1 MAPTIYDI
9 ARVANVSKSTVSRV
23 LNNQQNISAEAKERV
38 LSAIKEL
45 NYHPN
50 KLARSLS
57 TGFDAI
63 LVISR
68 SSATIADNPFF
79 SEILNSISRKAEE
92 EHFDVI
98 LQTSQSNQDEIKKCT
113 KKIKEKMVKGIILLS
128 SPTNEQL
135 LQQLDIF
142 GIPVVVIGKVTGD
155 YTNIFSVDTDN
166 YRDSY
171 LQTQYLIDQGH
182 RKIACLHSPFDYNVA
197 IDRFGGYKDCME
209 ANGLPLKKEWV
220 QNSGYTIHEAYEAA
234 KSLLQLKDRPT
245 AVFATDDLKV
255 ISVYKAFMEENVRIP
270 ADVSVIGYSNSN
282 LSQFLFPS
290 LTSMEIPIRKLGET
304 GTELLFSKIKG
315 TGDTTPS
322 KILLPT
328 ENIKG
333 ESVASVGE
341 KQ

>member
-23 LNNQQNISAEAKERV
+23 LNNQQNISAEARERV

-68 SSATIADNPFF
+68 SSATIIDNPFF

-98 LQTSQSNQDEIKKCT
+98 LQTSQNRQDELKKCI
-113 KKIKEKMVKGIILLS
+113 KKIKEKMIKGIIILS
-128 SPTNEQL
+128 SPADEKL
-135 LQQLDIF
+135 LQQLDVF
-142 GIPVVVIGKVTGD
+142 NIPVVVIGKVTGN
-155 YTNIFSVDTDN
+155 YANIFSVDTDN
-166 YRDSY
+166 YQDSY
-171 LQTQYLIDQGH
+171 DQMQYLVDQGH

-197 IDRFGGYKDCME
+197 IDRFNGYSDCMKN
-209 ANGLPLKKEWV
+209 NGLKPEKEWV
-220 QNSGYTIHEAYEAA
+220 LNSGYTIQEAYVAA
-234 KSLLQLKDRPT
+234 KSLLQLKERPT

-255 ISVYKAFMEENVRIP
+255 ISVYKAFFEENVRIP
-270 ADVSVIGYSNSN
+270 ADVSVVGYSNSN

-304 GTELLFSKIKG
+304 GTELLFSKIKQ
-315 TGDTTPS
+315 TSAATPT
-322 KILLPT
+322 KIIIPT

-333 ESVASVGE
+333 GSVAAIGGS
-341 KQ
+341 

>member
-1 MAPTIYDI
+1 VVPTIYDI

-23 LNNQQNISAEAKERV
+23 LNNQQNISEEARARV
-38 LSAIKEL
+38 MSAIKEL

-68 SSATIADNPFF
+68 ASATIVDNPFF
-79 SEILNSISRKAEE
+79 SEILNSISKKAEE

-98 LQTSQSNQDEIKKCT
+98 LQTSQNNQDELKKCT
-113 KKIKEKMVKGIILLS
+113 KKIREKMIKGIIILS

-135 LQQLDIF
+135 LQQLDAF
-142 GIPVVVIGKVTGD
+142 NIPVVVIGKVAGT
-155 YTNIFSVDTDN
+155 YANISSVDTDN

-171 LQTQYLIDQGH
+171 AQTQYLIDQGH

-197 IDRFGGYKDCME
+197 IDRFNGYKDCMK
-209 ANGLPLKKEWV
+209 ANGLALQKEWV
-220 QNSGYTIHEAYEAA
+220 QNSGYTIQEAYRKA
-234 KSLLQLKDRPT
+234 KGLLRLEDRPT

-255 ISVYKAFMEENVRIP
+255 ISVYRAFTEEKVRIP
-270 ADVSVIGYSNSN
+270 DDMSVIGYSNSN

-315 TGDTTPS
+315 TPAPAS
-322 KILLPT
+322 QKIIIPT
-328 ENIKG
+328 EKITG
-333 ESVASVGE
+333 ESVAAASGN
-341 KQ
+341 

>member
-9 ARVANVSKSTVSRV
+9 ARAANVSKSTVSRV
-23 LNNQQNISAEAKERV
+23 LNNQQNISEEARERV
-38 LSAIKEL
+38 LNAIKDL

-68 SSATIADNPFF
+68 SSATIVDNPFF

-98 LQTSQSNQDEIKKCT
+98 LQTSQNNQDELKKCIKK
-113 KKIKEKMVKGIILLS
+113 IREKMIKGIIILS
-128 SPTNEQL
+128 SPTNEKL
-135 LQQLDIF
+135 LQQLDVF
-142 GIPVVVIGKVTGD
+142 GIPAVVIGKVTGD

-171 LQTQYLIDQGH
+171 AQTQFLIDQGH
-182 RKIACLHSPFDYNVA
+182 EKIACLHSPFDYNVA
-197 IDRFGGYKDCME
+197 IDRFNGYRDCME
-209 ANGLPLKKEWV
+209 ANGLKPKKQWIR
-220 QNSGYTIHEAYEAA
+220 NSGYTIGEAYKAA
-234 KSLLQLKDRPT
+234 KGLLELSDRPT

-255 ISVYKAFMEENVRIP
+255 ISVYRAFTEENVRIP
-270 ADVSVIGYSNSN
+270 ADMSVIGFSNSN

-290 LTSMEIPIRKLGET
+290 LTSMEIPIRQLGET

-315 TGDTTPS
+315 SAATPA
-322 KILLPT
+322 KVILPT

-333 ESVASVGE
+333 ASVAAVTG
-341 KQ
+341 